1 MTICPYSLFV
11 HFLVIPVTT
20 AACMFA
26 LLINLQQFATPSMG
40 SRGKSLNTATVDVVV
55 PSRLV
60 DGQTCHVNVG
70 TIPDDHFD
78 VD

>member
-1 MTICPYSLFV
+1 
-11 HFLVIPVTT
+11 
-20 AACMFA
+20 
-26 LLINLQQFATPSMG
+26 
-40 SRGKSLNTATVDVVV
+40 VVV